1 MVVDIKVNNGIF
13 NNNNNNNNNN
23 KKKKRKKE
31 KKRKVNNGDYWDSI
45 IELKKFGRN
54 QSGQL
59 ITWRST

>member
-1 MVVDIKVNNGIF
+1 MGYSTTTTTTTTTT
-13 NNNNNNNNNN
+13 